1 MDENEKKDFEAK
13 VNEHISK
20 LFMTMSKEN
29 KRLERKIQSYRSRL
43 DDLVLGLDQIKDAIY
58 SKPALDAVKEIED
71 ILDSLFIY
79 KGETK
84 C

>member
-20 LFMTMSKEN
+20 LFMTMSQEN

-71 ILDSLFIY
+71 ILDNLFI
-79 KGETK
+79 
-84 C
+84 